1 MTSMEGWAKKLSDQE
16 IWKII
21 AYQRNF
27 ALRGLIYNP
36 KTDRWEDPEAEQA
49 QESNSDSPV

>member
-1 MTSMEGWAKKLSDQE
+1 MTSMEAWSKKLSDQE

-27 ALRGLIYNP
+27 ALRGQVYNP
-36 KTDRWEDPEAEQA
+36 DKDRWEDPEAQ
-49 QESNSDSPV
+49 QQPVGSPDASI